1 MSYGRIVFRGI
12 VKIRYLILIYPLIF
26 IGQLSCNEPKDQIP
40 FDTHIAIGQS
50 FIKPIT
56 HLSTDHSASY
66 VEFQTHL
73 SSIKQR
79 SGFISIGGGYRHLLM
94 PNWMSGWYV
103 AFNHLL
109 DSHLLGSTGTT
120 LFNVGV
126 ESISPFLQVNFNGYT
141 SLDAWLGQMPTKDCY
156 LLSKVRHAL
165 DIKLSFTF
173 LESITPFI
181 GAYYMGIQ
189 ADYSVLGGALGVRYQ
204 FDPHVSLE
212 VKGMGS
218 SEHNCISIG
227 VKFETGKV
235 EASNSCARYLWRPVE
250 RHLAPLVLW
259 SSKKITDIN
268 NMAASNQNVPFTPN
282 LSGSDLDGWGGH
294 NSDTSVAPAGS
305 VTSRDEGSSNI
316 WSPPSNNDARQAGL
330 GESQKTMKGDFWTTE
345 EPKQPG
351 SFEKLLEEWKKR
363 EAEREKRKSD
373 NLKKRNKNKEAQ
385 SAHQP
390 SVVSQSSSETEN
402 NKPTETN
409 MPKEVYELP
418 GQSASQSGASVDHI
432 TAINQLPLELPASN
446 SSPTPCPAEQQSDEL
461 FLPEEEKGSQNKK
474 VPPGIPSIDDIFSDS

>member
-235 EASNSCARYLWRPVE
+235 EASNSRARYLWRPVE

-351 SFEKLLEEWKKR
+351 SFAELLSQWKAR
-363 EAEREKRKSD
+363 EEKRKSKEID
-373 NLKKRNKNKEAQ
+373 KNNNAQ

>member
-1 MSYGRIVFRGI
+1 
-12 VKIRYLILIYPLIF
+12 
-26 IGQLSCNEPKDQIP
+26 
-40 FDTHIAIGQS
+40 
-50 FIKPIT
+50 
-56 HLSTDHSASY
+56 
-66 VEFQTHL
+66 
-73 SSIKQR
+73 
-79 SGFISIGGGYRHLLM
+79 
-94 PNWMSGWYV
+94 
-103 AFNHLL
+103 
-109 DSHLLGSTGTT
+109 
-120 LFNVGV
+120 V

-235 EASNSCARYLWRPVE
+235 EASNSRARYLWRPVE

-351 SFEKLLEEWKKR
+351 SFAELLSQWKAR
-363 EAEREKRKSD
+363 EEKRKSKEID
-373 NLKKRNKNKEAQ
+373 KNNNAQ